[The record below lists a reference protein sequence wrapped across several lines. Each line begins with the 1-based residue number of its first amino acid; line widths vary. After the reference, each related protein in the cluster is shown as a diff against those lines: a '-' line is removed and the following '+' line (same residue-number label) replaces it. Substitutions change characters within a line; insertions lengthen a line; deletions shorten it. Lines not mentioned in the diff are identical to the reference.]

1 MSLPAAVFSWSGG
14 KDSAYGLHQV
24 LEQKRY
30 DVKYLL
36 TTVNKNFKRI
46 LMHGIREELLDLQA
60 ASVGIPLIKVMM
72 DEGTNTEYEQ
82 QMEKALSE
90 LKKEGI
96 QHVIYGDIF
105 LEDLRAYRE
114 QTLSKSGM
122 TAVFPLWKSNTSWMM
137 RNFLGKGF
145 KTITCCIDE
154 TVLSKEWVGKEV
166 DGSFIDNLPHTVDP
180 CGENG
185 EFHTFCYEGPVF
197 KKKILFSKGERVFKD
212 LPLSPSTA
220 ATKRFWYCDLIPAQE
235 QTGFQPA

>member
-24 LEQKRY
+24 LGQKRY

-60 ASVGIPLIKVMM
+60 ASVGIPLIKVML
-72 DEGTNTEYEQ
+72 DEGTNTEYEE

-122 TAVFPLWKSNTSWMM
+122 NGVFPLWKLDTNWMM
-137 RNFLGKGF
+137 PDFLKKGF

-154 TVLSKEWVGKEV
+154 SVLSKEWVGKEV
-166 DGSFIDNLPHTVDP
+166 DESFIESLPETVDP

-197 KKKILFSKGERVFKD
+197 KKRISFLRGERVFKD
-212 LPLSPSTA
+212 LQLSPPSP

-235 QTGFQPA
+235 